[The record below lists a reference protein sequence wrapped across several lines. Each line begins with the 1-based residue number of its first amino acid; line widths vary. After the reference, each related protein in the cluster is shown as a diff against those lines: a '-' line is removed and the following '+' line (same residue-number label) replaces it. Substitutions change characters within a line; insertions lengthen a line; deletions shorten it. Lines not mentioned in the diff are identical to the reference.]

1 MKELARREGAD
12 DSCGSRMVNLIT
24 LAPDIVGAILDE
36 TLPPEVTLFERGGG
50 AVAVG
55 GAVDEG

>member
-12 DSCGSRMVNLIT
+12 DSCVSRMVNLIT